1 MESELCV
8 DVFIEIAKGS
18 NIKYEYDKK
27 REALVCDRILHTPFN
42 YEFNYGFIPD
52 TLSPDGDALD
62 VVLIM
67 DDKLMPGSYINCK
80 FLGYLETEDEN
91 GIDPKILMCPSNK
104 IDPTYSSISDINN
117 VSTHKIEKIKYF
129 FQHYKDL
136 ENKTVKIGQLYGKIE
151 ATSIYLNSSTQYKTK
166 MFSKN
171 KITNYFEKL

>member
-62 VVLIM
+62 VVPDWKADM
-67 DDKLMPGSYINCK
+67 EYILC
-80 FLGYLETEDEN
+80 LGAHSL
-91 GIDPKILMCPSNK
+91 S
-104 IDPTYSSISDINN
+104 
-117 VSTHKIEKIKYF
+117 
-129 FQHYKDL
+129 
-136 ENKTVKIGQLYGKIE
+136 
-151 ATSIYLNSSTQYKTK
+151 
-166 MFSKN
+166 
-171 KITNYFEKL
+171 